1 MGRLEWALHS
11 RRRMPTM
18 KRLIPLLFAGWVFA
32 CINVPEIEPKPVP
45 PPPEESD
52 PPDSG
57 APLGDLTV
65 SITDP
70 VEKAYTSTMITLTVE
85 VRGGVADTVQ
95 LLKEGELL
103 ATLSSPFRYTWDTT
117 SEAERDYALMARAT
131 RAGKV
136 FTSAPVTVV
145 VDRTNLQVASRSPAN
160 DATNV
165 DYSQP
170 IQVLFTKPVK
180 EATVSDT
187 TVSFAVAGVLAEK
200 TLTLSS
206 DGKTLTIKPKE
217 RPALPAKFSIGLS
230 RGITDMAG
238 NALVVPST
246 PWGFEVPDWYSFG
259 GALQATGGDNSWLK
273 DPSMVIDAQ
282 DNPIVAWTEAI
293 TYGERASIF
302 VYKWDG
308 KAFAPI
314 GQAINGTATGSAY
327 HPSIALAHDGNPVV
341 AWHESDGFN
350 ENIYVKHW
358 TGSNW
363 QTVGTGPLSAEND
376 IRPSPLPTP
385 ARNPSLATKGNDI
398 YVAWDEMTIDGYSV
412 IYVWKSTNGGTFS
425 SVGPSRG
432 SINAVPGKTSGASP
446 SLVLDRDGQPVIAF
460 QEAIKEQESSQKIY
474 VFKNKDGTWHYAVPP
489 FQDGSSS
496 YNSGGLSSSTDSPAA
511 KNCSL
516 TIDSQ
521 DNLYLAWEEA
531 SYYDGPS
538 DIQIFRSTGP
548 QSWIRTGNSL
558 SSFTGHATFAR
569 LADIH
574 ATGTGK
580 IFTTWREFSWY
591 KDGFEHLLS
600 STWNGSNWLSL
611 TDTNGINKD
620 QSAILT
626 SKIKTNSTEQPVI
639 IWLEDNSGADPYSG
653 RRLYVRKHNE

>member
-52 PPDSG
+52 PPDSR

-206 DGKTLTIKPKE
+206 DGKILTIKPKE

-238 NALVVPST
+238 NALVVPIT

-259 GALQATGGDNSWLK
+259 GALQAIGRDNTRMN
-273 DPSMVIDAQ
+273 DPTIIVDAH
-282 DNPIVAWTEAI
+282 DNPLVAWSEELTPGGR
-293 TYGERASIF
+293 TSIF

-308 KAFAPI
+308 KAFTPM
-314 GQAINGTATGSAY
+314 GGAINGTSTGSAY
-327 HPSIALAHDGNPVV
+327 HPSMALAGDGNPVV
-341 AWHESDGFN
+341 AWHESDGLN
-350 ENIYVKHW
+350 ENIYVKRW
-358 TGSNW
+358 IDSEW
-363 QTVGTGPLSAEND
+363 QTVGTGALSAEND
-376 IRPSPLPTP
+376 TRPSPIPTP
-385 ARNPSLATKGNDI
+385 AINPSLAITGDNI
-398 YVAWDEMTIDGYSV
+398 YVSWEEMTTGSFTAIF
-412 IYVWKSTNGGTFS
+412 VWKSSGGKSFFG
-425 SVGPSRG
+425 VGPTSG
-432 SINAVPGKTSGASP
+432 LVNAVPGKTSGRKP
-446 SLVLDRDGQPVIAF
+446 SLALNTDNQPVVAFEEENSDQSHAPSMHVMQYQNGKWTHTTQQPQEESSGHYAGGLKATPESSWPRDCSLSIDTENTLHLAWTEESYLNGPHDTQAF
-460 QEAIKEQESSQKIY
+460 QSTSPQVWKRTGSPLSA
-474 VFKNKDGTWHYAVPP
+474 KDGHTAASNVKIATT
-489 FQDGSSS
+489 
-496 YNSGGLSSSTDSPAA
+496 NSRNRS
-511 KNCSL
+511 
-516 TIDSQ
+516 II
-521 DNLYLAWEEA
+521 WE
-531 SYYDGPS
+531 
-538 DIQIFRSTGP
+538 
-548 QSWIRTGNSL
+548 
-558 SSFTGHATFAR
+558 
-569 LADIH
+569 
-574 ATGTGK
+574 
-580 IFTTWREFSWY
+580 EFSWDNNGITQLY
-591 KDGFEHLLS
+591 F
-600 STWNGSNWLSL
+600 STWNNDSWSPTANINNKSQQHKNTNQSTLAMDKLGRATIAWTEGSGELMHV
-611 TDTNGINKD
+611 IRHNK
-620 QSAILT
+620 
-626 SKIKTNSTEQPVI
+626 
-639 IWLEDNSGADPYSG
+639 
-653 RRLYVRKHNE
+653 

>member
-1 MGRLEWALHS
+1 
-11 RRRMPTM
+11 M
-18 KRLIPLLFAGWVFA
+18 KRIIPLLFTGWVFA
-32 CINVPEIEPKPVP
+32 CINVPEIEPRPVP
-45 PPPEESD
+45 TPPEESD
-52 PPDSG
+52 SPDSG
-57 APLGDLTV
+57 TPLGDLTI

-70 VEKAYTSTMITLTVE
+70 VEKAYTSTSITLTVE

-95 LLKEGELL
+95 LHKEGELL

-117 SEAERDYALMARAT
+117 REEERDYALTARAI
-131 RAGKV
+131 RSGKV

-170 IQVLFTKPVK
+170 IQVVFTKPVK
-180 EATVSDT
+180 ETTVSDT
-187 TVSFAVAGVLAEK
+187 TVSFAVAGVLTDK

-230 RGITDMAG
+230 RGITDIAG

-246 PWGFEVPDWYSFG
+246 SWAFEVPDWYSFG
-259 GALQATGGDNSWLK
+259 GAIQATGGDNSWLK

-282 DNPIVAWTEAI
+282 DNPIVAWTEAM
-293 TYGERASIF
+293 TYGGRASIF

-314 GQAINGTATGSAY
+314 GPALNGTATGSAY
-327 HPSIALAHDGNPVV
+327 HPSIALANDGNPVV

-350 ENIYVKHW
+350 ENIYVKRW
-358 TGSNW
+358 TGANW

-385 ARNPSLATKGNDI
+385 ARNPSIATNDRNI
-398 YVAWDEMTIDGYSV
+398 YVAWEEQTIEGHST
-412 IYVWKSTNGGTFS
+412 IYVWKSFNGENFS
-425 SVGPSRG
+425 SVGPSNG
-432 SINAVPGKTSGASP
+432 SVNAVPGRTSGTNP
-446 SLVLDRDGQPVIAF
+446 SLVLNRDGQPIVAF
-460 QEAIKEQESSQKIY
+460 QEETKEQDPSQKIY
-474 VFKNKDGTWHYAVPP
+474 VLNYKNGTWHYAVPP
-489 FQDGSSS
+489 FQDSSTPN
-496 YNSGGLSSSTDSPAA
+496 NSGGLSSSTDFPAA

-516 TIDSQ
+516 TIDLQ
-521 DNLYLAWEEA
+521 NNLHLAWEETSQHDA
-531 SYYDGPS
+531 PS
-538 DIQIFRSTGP
+538 DIHVFRSSGAQT
-548 QSWIRTGNSL
+548 WTRTGHPL
-558 SSFTGHATFAR
+558 SSFSGLATFAR
-569 LADIH
+569 FPSIH
-574 ATGTGK
+574 ATESGR

-600 STWNGSNWLSL
+600 SSWDGSNWTSL
-611 TDTNGINKD
+611 TATDGLNKTQDTVLI
-620 QSAILT
+620 SR
-626 SKIKTNSTEQPVI
+626 IKTNSHEQPIV
-639 IWLEDNSGADPYSG
+639 IWLEDNSSRDPYSG